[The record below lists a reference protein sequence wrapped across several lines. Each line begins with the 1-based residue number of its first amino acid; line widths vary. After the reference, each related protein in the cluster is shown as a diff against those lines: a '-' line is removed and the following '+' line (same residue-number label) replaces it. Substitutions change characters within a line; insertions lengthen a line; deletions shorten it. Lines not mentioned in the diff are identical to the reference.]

1 MSGPEI
7 NAFFRNATLKIC
19 SSLSV
24 EEWLFES
31 LIYIRRFV
39 PAETVY
45 LTRYYPEEGKQTG
58 LARATVAGA
67 ETLDVTLPVPEQVRR
82 HFSRKKGPD
91 VFVAEKAKDLIP
103 SRPWIEKGL
112 LDANAAIMSLR
123 LVVSGTIVGAV
134 ILTNR
139 CPGSFDDEHAG
150 LVAMLREP
158 FAIALSNSIQYREL
172 LQLKESISED
182 NRFLRAELGQ
192 ASGVEIVGED
202 FGLRRVMELVNHVA
216 PLTSPVLLLG
226 ETGTGKEV
234 FATAIHNLSPRRHG
248 PFTKVNCGAIP
259 ESLMDSELFGHEKG
273 AFTGAMAQKKGR
285 FERAHQGTLFL
296 DEVGELKP
304 DAQVRLLRVLQEKEI
319 ERVGGTV
326 PIRIDTRIIAAT
338 HRDLESMVRNGAFR
352 EDLYFRLRVFPI
364 LIPPLRERKED
375 LSALAHYFTRKK
387 AREMGLRRIPPI
399 AADTL
404 DALVEYDWPGNVR
417 ELENA
422 IERALILN
430 MGEPLRIENLRS
442 SVGDRSCFSAG
453 NASDDEIARGMTLDT
468 VISDHIR
475 KVLELTHGR
484 VSGQG
489 GAAEVLAINP
499 STLRKKMR
507 KLRIPFG
514 RNTRYV
520 SGQRKRRR

>member
-1 MSGPEI
+1 MISRPET
-7 NAFFRNATLKIC
+7 NEFFREATLKIC
-19 SSLSV
+19 SSLNI

-31 LIYIRRFV
+31 LSYIRRFV
-39 PAETVY
+39 PADTAY

-58 LARATVAGA
+58 LARATPFGA
-67 ETLDVTLPVPEQVRR
+67 EALNITLPVPKEVQT
-82 HFSRKKGPD
+82 HFARKEGSD
-91 VFVAEKAKDLIP
+91 VYVAAKARDLLP
-103 SRPWIEKGL
+103 SLPWIERGL
-112 LDANAAIMSLR
+112 LNANAAIMSLR

-134 ILTNR
+134 ILTNEE
-139 CPGSFDDEHAG
+139 PGSFDDEHAG

-158 FAIALSNSIQYREL
+158 FAIALSNSTQYREL

-182 NRFLRAELGQ
+182 NRFLRAELRQ

-202 FGLRRVMELVNHVA
+202 FGLKQVMEMVNHVA

-234 FATAIHNLSPRRHG
+234 VATAIHNLSPRKHG
-248 PFTKVNCGAIP
+248 PFVKVNCGAIP

-296 DEVGELKP
+296 DEVGELKR

-326 PIRIDTRIIAAT
+326 PIRIDIRVVAAT
-338 HRDLESMVRNGAFR
+338 HRDLESMVRQGNFR

-364 LIPPLRERKED
+364 VIPPLRERKED
-375 LSALAHYFTRKK
+375 LSALAHYFARKK
-387 AREMGLRRIPPI
+387 AREMGLRKIPPI
-399 AADTL
+399 AADAIV
-404 DALVEYDWPGNVR
+404 ALAEYDWPGNVR
-417 ELENA
+417 ELENT

-430 MGEPLRIENLRS
+430 MDEPLRFENLQPSTGMGTRLLKRNTS
-442 SVGDRSCFSAG
+442 SENMPQEMA
-453 NASDDEIARGMTLDT
+453 LDT
-468 VISDHIR
+468 VVSGHIK

-489 GAAEVLAINP
+489 GAAELLAINP

-507 KLRIPFG
+507 KLNIPFG
-514 RNTRYV
+514 RNAR
-520 SGQRKRRR
+520 